1 MAEETVSADFLD
13 QVVGQLTLP
22 KLVDAIREGEEYSKA
37 EMATELGVSPSYYSD
52 FLKGEK
58 IPSISKAAEWADTL
72 YHQAQFV
79 ELAINDKL
87 RSLGMQLEGEGEC
100 PYSVTSNLK

>member
-1 MAEETVSADFLD
+1 MSQETVSANFLD

-37 EMATELGVSPSYYSD
+37 EMAAELEVSPSYYSD

-58 IPSISKAAEWADTL
+58 IPSISKAAEWAEIL
-72 YHQAQFV
+72 GYHQAQFV

-87 RSLGMQLEGEGEC
+87 RSLGMQLEVKA
-100 PYSVTSNLK
+100 SVPKVSQSI